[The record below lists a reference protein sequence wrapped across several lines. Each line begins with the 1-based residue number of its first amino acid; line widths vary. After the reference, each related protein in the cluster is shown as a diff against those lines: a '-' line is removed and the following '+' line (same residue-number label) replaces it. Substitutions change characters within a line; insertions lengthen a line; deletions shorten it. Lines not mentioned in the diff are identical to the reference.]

1 MKISDKLA
9 FRLLLATVAVA
20 VGTLVVQD
28 QRGGWPFSRHRAAPV
43 AAAPVAA
50 APRAEAGAAATRT
63 AIELDSRQFDRL
75 GIRFE
80 AARLEPVESRTRA
93 VATVAADERRLA
105 HVHTRVA
112 GWVERLYV
120 ASTGE
125 AVKAGQPVAALFSQ
139 ELLASQNEFL
149 TARRLQRE
157 IPTSLV
163 LESARARL
171 GVLGMGPGEIAAL
184 ERDGKARRLVT
195 IFAPRSGIVLRR
207 GVTVGTAVDPS
218 TELVTIADLSRVWV
232 FAEVPESDASQVHV
246 GTPAT
251 LEFPGS
257 GRPPFPATVEFVYP
271 TLTERTRALRV
282 RFSVANSDG
291 VLRPGLYGTAR
302 FGTGSRESLTIP
314 RDAVVDTGETQHVF
328 VRTATGTIEP
338 RTVRLG
344 VHLAERTEVVSGL
357 ETGEEVVA
365 SGVFLIDSESRLRA
379 SGGGGTSH
387 SGHSGDAKPE
397 PRERARP
404 EQAASPAPP
413 SGHSNHGP

>member
-1 MKISDKLA
+1 MES
-9 FRLLLATVAVA
+9 
-20 VGTLVVQD
+20 VG
-28 QRGGWPFSRHRAAPV
+28 AP
-43 AAAPVAA
+43 A
-50 APRAEAGAAATRT
+50 
-63 AIELDSRQFDRL
+63 
-75 GIRFE
+75 
-80 AARLEPVESRTRA
+80 RA
-93 VATVAADERRLA
+93 VATVATDERRLS
-105 HVHTRVA
+105 HVHARVA

-125 AVKAGQPVAALFSQ
+125 VVKSGQPLAALFSQ

-157 IPTSLV
+157 MPSSVV

-171 GVLGMGPGEIAAL
+171 AVLGMSPGEIAAL
-184 ERDGKARRLVT
+184 ERDGQARRLVT

-218 TELVTIADLSRVWV
+218 TELLTIADLSHVWV
-232 FAEVPESDASQVHV
+232 FAEVPETDASQVRV

-257 GRPPFPATVEFVYP
+257 GRPLFPAAVEFVYP

-291 VLRPGLYGTAR
+291 ALRPGLYGTAR
-302 FGTGSRESLTIP
+302 FGTGSRESLTVP
-314 RDAVVDTGETQHVF
+314 RDAVVDTGATQHVF
-328 VRTATGTIEP
+328 VRTSAGTIEP

-344 VHLAERTEVVSGL
+344 ARLAERTEVVSGL
-357 ETGEEVVA
+357 EIGEEVVA

-379 SGGGGTSH
+379 TGGGGTTH
-387 SGHSGDAKPE
+387 AGHSAASKPE
-397 PRERARP
+397 SREAVRP
-404 EQAASPAPP
+404 EQGLSPAPA
-413 SGHSNHGP
+413 SSHSSHGP